1 MKLQFN
7 YDSVAEY
14 YNDLM
19 QFIAYKKWAS
29 YIVGLYYKEGASGS
43 RFLDLGAGTGS
54 LAYELSRHNLDIWC
68 LDNSLEMLR
77 MIHRRTESIDRIHV
91 ITGDMRQIP
100 LREGFDAAV
109 CMYDTV
115 NHFNK
120 DDMSRV
126 FTNVYDVL
134 RDNGLFYFDFNTKRG
149 LESFADGDFIRR
161 SAGLTSEWKSDYS
174 SQTGVCKL
182 TLIIYED
189 GNVRQT
195 LSFSER
201 SVSID
206 EAEEAVYRAGF
217 SHCRILEFLTDNP
230 AGSNTERG
238 FAVCRK

>member
-19 QFIAYKKWAS
+19 QFIPYKKWAS
-29 YIVGLYYKEGASGS
+29 YIVGLYYRDGASGNA
-43 RFLDLGAGTGS
+43 FLDLGAGTGS
-54 LAYELSRHNLDIWC
+54 LACELSRHNLDVWC
-68 LDNSLEMLR
+68 LDNSLEMLK
-77 MIHRRTESIDRIHV
+77 MIHHRSERIDRIHA
-91 ITGDMRQIP
+91 ITGDMRQLP

-115 NHFNK
+115 NHFSH
-120 DDMSRV
+120 DDMNRV
-126 FTNVYDVL
+126 LRNVYDVL
-134 RDNGLFYFDFNTKRG
+134 RDNGLFYFDFNTRKG

-161 SAGLTSEWKSDYS
+161 SAGLTSKWKTDYS
-174 SQTGVCKL
+174 SKTGVCKL
-182 TLIIYED
+182 TLVIYED
-189 GNVRQT
+189 DRITDT

-201 SVSID
+201 AVSID
-206 EAEEAVYRAGF
+206 EVEKSVYKAGF

-230 AGSNTERG
+230 AESDTERG